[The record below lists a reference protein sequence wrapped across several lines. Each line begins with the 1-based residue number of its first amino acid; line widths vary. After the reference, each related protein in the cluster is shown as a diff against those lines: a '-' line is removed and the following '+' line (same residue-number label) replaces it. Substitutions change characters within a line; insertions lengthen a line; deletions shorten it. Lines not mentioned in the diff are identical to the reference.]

1 MAWKLEAYDL
11 DPETVKAWF
20 AAGPVST
27 DYTGY
32 VAENEAVFVR
42 GNEALRLQC
51 SYRDGC
57 PTCGG
62 TYEMSWVS
70 LRWYD

>member
-57 PTCGG
+57 PHVRRHVRNELGIP
-62 TYEMSWVS
+62 EVV
-70 LRWYD
+70 